1 MSDRKYHIETLAIH
15 AGQDA
20 HGDPATNA
28 RAVPVYRTTAYNFRD
43 SKHGADLFG
52 LRELGNIYARLMNP
66 TNDVLAK
73 RLAALE
79 GGAAAQTLSSGTAA
93 IYFAVTN
100 IARAGDE
107 IVAASNLYGGT
118 FSQFDAILP
127 NVGIKVNFTPVND
140 FVAVEAAITEK
151 TRLIFIEAVG
161 NPALGIADI
170 EGYAAVAK
178 KHHLPLVVDATF
190 TPPPLLRA
198 IEHGANLVI
207 HSLSKWIGGHG
218 AGIGGVVIDAG
229 NFDWTDPKFALY
241 NEPDAGY
248 HGLRFAHDLPE
259 PLKPIAFSIRLLTV
273 GIRNQGPTLAPDAAW
288 IFLQGVESLP
298 LRIARHSENALA
310 VAKWLQNH
318 PKVAW
323 VKYPSL
329 TQPELAAK
337 YLPNGAGGVVVFGVK
352 GGAEEARKV
361 TDAANGDIFSILAN
375 VGDAKS
381 LIIHP
386 ASTTHSQLSDEDLR
400 KGGVAPELI
409 RLSIGLEHIDD
420 ITAALDEA
428 LSVI

>member
-1 MSDRKYHIETLAIH
+1 MSNRKYHIETLAIH

-20 HGDPATNA
+20 HGDPATAA

-43 SKHGADLFG
+43 SKHGADLFA

-73 RLAALE
+73 RIAALE
-79 GGAAAQTLSSGTAA
+79 GGAAAQTLASGTAA
-93 IYFAVTN
+93 IYFTITN

-107 IVAASNLYGGT
+107 IVAANNLYGGT

-140 FVAVEAAITEK
+140 FKAVEAAINDK
-151 TRLIFIEAVG
+151 TRLVYIESVG
-161 NPALGIADI
+161 NPALEVADI
-170 EGYAAVAK
+170 EKYAEIA
-178 KHHLPLVVDATF
+178 HRHGLPLVVDATF

-198 IEHGANLVI
+198 LDHGADLVI

-218 AGIGGVVIDAG
+218 TGIGGVVVEKG
-229 NFDWTDPKFALY
+229 GFDWTNPRFALY
-241 NEPDAGY
+241 NEPDKGY
-248 HGLRFAHDLPE
+248 HGLRFAHDLPD
-259 PLKPIAFSIRLLTV
+259 PLKAVAFSIRLLTV

-288 IFLQGVESLP
+288 LFLQGVESLP

-310 VAKWLQNH
+310 VAKWLAGH

-323 VKYPSL
+323 VKYPTL

-337 YLPNGAGGVVVFGVK
+337 YLPSGAGGVVVFGVK
-352 GGAEEARKV
+352 GGADEARRV

-386 ASTTHSQLSDEDLR
+386 ASTTHSQLSEEDLR
-400 KGGVAPELI
+400 KGGVLPELI
-409 RLSIGLEHIDD
+409 RLSIGLEHVDD
-420 ITAALDEA
+420 IIGALDEA
-428 LSVI
+428 LASV

>member
-1 MSDRKYHIETLAIH
+1 MSERKYHIETLAVH
-15 AGQDA
+15 AGQDVY
-20 HGDPATNA
+20 GDPATKA
-28 RAVPVYRTTAYNFRD
+28 RAVPLYRTTAYNFPD
-43 SKHGADLFG
+43 SQYGADLFA
-52 LRELGNIYARLMNP
+52 LRKLGNIYARLMNP
-66 TNDVLAK
+66 TNDVLSR

-79 GGAAAQTLSSGTAA
+79 GGAAAQTLASGTAA
-93 IYFAVTN
+93 IYFTITN

-118 FSQFDAILP
+118 FAQFDAILP
-127 NVGIKVNFTPVND
+127 NNGIKVNFTPVND
-140 FVAVEAAITEK
+140 FEAVEAAITDK
-151 TRLIFIEAVG
+151 TRLVFIETVG
-161 NPALGIADI
+161 NPALDIADI
-170 EGYAAVAK
+170 ERYAEVAHR
-178 KHHLPLVVDATF
+178 HHLPLVVDSTF
-190 TPPPLLRA
+190 TPPPLVRA
-198 IEHGANLVI
+198 IDHGADLVI

-218 AGIGGVVIDAG
+218 TGIGGVVVDSG
-229 NFDWTDPKFALY
+229 KFDWTNPKFALY

-259 PLKPIAFSIRLLTV
+259 PLKSVAFTLRLLTV

-288 IFLQGVESLP
+288 LFLQGVESLP

-310 VAKWLQNH
+310 VAKHLASH

-337 YLPNGAGGVVVFGVK
+337 YLPGGAGGVVVFGVK
-352 GGAEEARKV
+352 GGAAEARKV
-361 TDAANGDIFSILAN
+361 TDAANGEIFSILAN

-420 ITAALDEA
+420 IIAELDRALEA
-428 LSVI
+428 I

>member
-1 MSDRKYHIETLAIH
+1 MSDKKKHIETLAVH
-15 AGQDA
+15 AGQPV
-20 HGDPATNA
+20 HGDPATYS

-43 SKHGADLFG
+43 SKHGADLFA

-66 TNDVLAK
+66 TNDGLAA
-73 RLAALE
+73 RLAAIE
-79 GGAAAQTLSSGTAA
+79 GGATAQTLASGTAA
-93 IYFAVTN
+93 IYFTITN

-118 FSQFDAILP
+118 FAQFDAILP
-127 NVGIKVNFTPVND
+127 QNGIHVNFAPVND
-140 FVAVEAAITEK
+140 FAATEAAINEK

-161 NPALGIADI
+161 NPALDIADI
-170 EGYAAVAK
+170 DGYAALAK

-198 IEHGANLVI
+198 IDHGANLVI

-218 AGIGGVVIDAG
+218 AGIGGVVVDAG
-229 NFDWTDPKFALY
+229 NFDWSDPKFALY
-241 NEPDAGY
+241 NEPDRGY

-259 PLKPIAFSIRLLTV
+259 PLRPVAFSLRLLTV

-288 IFLQGVESLP
+288 LFLQGVESLP

-310 VAKWLQNH
+310 VAKWLAAH

-337 YLPNGAGGVVVFGVK
+337 YLPDGAGGVVVFGVK
-352 GGAEEARKV
+352 GGADEARRV
-361 TDAANGDIFSILAN
+361 TDAANGEIFSILAN

-400 KGGVAPELI
+400 KAGALPELI
-409 RLSIGLEHIDD
+409 RLSIGIEHIDD
-420 ITAALDEA
+420 IIDALDTA
-428 LSVI
+428 LAVI